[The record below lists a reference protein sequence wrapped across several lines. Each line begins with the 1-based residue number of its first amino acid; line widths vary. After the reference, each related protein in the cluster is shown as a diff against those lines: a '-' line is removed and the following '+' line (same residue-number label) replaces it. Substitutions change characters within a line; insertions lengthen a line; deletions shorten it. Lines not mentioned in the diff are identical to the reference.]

1 MPDSSELRRFN
12 ADLFSDTYEVRLMR
26 FEESDQRGE
35 ERRVVRPA
43 PKLVCPDSG
52 QLEEPAGPAVVSERC
67 SQCCKRKCLRIG
79 WRLHGHRLDT

>member
-1 MPDSSELRRFN
+1 
-12 ADLFSDTYEVRLMR
+12 MR
-26 FEESDQRGE
+26 FEEGDQRRE
-35 ERRVVRPA
+35 KRRVIRLA

-52 QLEEPAGPAVVSERC
+52 QVEEPPGPTVVSKRC

>member
-1 MPDSSELRRFN
+1 
-12 ADLFSDTYEVRLMR
+12 MR
-26 FEESDQRGE
+26 FEKTNQPGE
-35 ERRVVRPA
+35 ERRVTSPA

-52 QLEEPAGPAVVSERC
+52 QVEEPAGPAVVKKRC